1 MNQAAS
7 AARAEPLWRREAPL
21 LAALFSVLF
30 WGVGPLLVRGISA
43 TTPTIMIVRLT
54 AAIPVMAYIA
64 SRTGGRID
72 KKMMKLTFFPGI
84 FSFLSMA
91 LGFEALRHTSIANL
105 TLIDSLAPLL
115 LMVVAPSL
123 LNETVSSLQ
132 VLLGLAALAG
142 IGAVIFGAGSSSGA
156 TKYGDALAG
165 LGTIT
170 WATYLILAKKS
181 RTAGVNSWAFLGG
194 NYAWSAMLCIP
205 WGMFVGIRFGDLDG
219 RDLLL
224 LGSMVVVQ
232 GIGAHGLHTW
242 ALKHIDVTIAS
253 MLTLGCPVISIIGA
267 YFVYN
272 EGITVIQFA
281 GAVCVLV
288 SLSGVINLAQRRLRL
303 ERETALAAL

>member
-1 MNQAAS
+1 MKQWAS

-30 WGVGPLLVRGISA
+30 WGVGPLIVRGVSA

-72 KKMMKLTFFPGI
+72 KKMMKLTFPSGI

-91 LGFEALRHTSIANL
+91 LSFEALRHTSIANL
-105 TLIDSLAPLL
+105 TLVDSLAPLL
-115 LMVVAPSL
+115 LMTVAPRL
-123 LNETVSSLQ
+123 LNETVSSVQ
-132 VLLGLAALAG
+132 VLLGLATLAG
-142 IGAVIFGAGSSSGA
+142 IGAVIFGAESSSGA

-165 LGTIT
+165 VGTFT

-181 RTAGVNSWAFLGG
+181 RLAGVNNWAFLGG

-205 WGMFVGIRFGDLDG
+205 WGMFVGIRFGELDG

-272 EGITVIQFA
+272 EGITVVQFA

-288 SLSGVINLAQRRLRL
+288 SLGGVINLAQRRLRL

>member
-1 MNQAAS
+1 MNQAAG
-7 AARAEPLWRREAPL
+7 AAHAEPLWRREAPL

-30 WGVGPLLVRGISA
+30 WGVGPLIVRGVSA

-72 KKMMKLTFFPGI
+72 KRIMKLTFCSGI

-91 LGFEALRHTSIANL
+91 LSFESLRHTSIANL

-115 LMVVAPSL
+115 LMIVAPRL
-123 LNETVSSLQ
+123 LNESVTRVQ
-132 VLLGLAALAG
+132 VLLGFAALAG
-142 IGAVIFGAGSSSGA
+142 IGAVIFGAGSESGA
-156 TKYGDALAG
+156 TLYGDALAVT
-165 LGTIT
+165 GTFM
-170 WATYLILAKKS
+170 WATYLIFAKKS
-181 RTAGVNSWAFLGG
+181 RTSGVNNWAFLGG
-194 NYAWSAMLCIP
+194 NYAWSALLCIP
-205 WGMFVGIRFGDLDG
+205 WGIFVGIRFGDLDD
-219 RDLLL
+219 RDLVL

-272 EGITVIQFA
+272 ESITAVQFA

-288 SLSGVINLAQRRLRL
+288 SLGGVTNLAKRRLRL

>member
-1 MNQAAS
+1 VNQEAS
-7 AARAEPLWRREAPL
+7 TVHAEPLWRREAPL

-30 WGVGPLLVRGISA
+30 WGVGPLIVRGVSA

-72 KKMMKLTFFPGI
+72 KKMMKLTFFSGI

-91 LGFEALRHTSIANL
+91 LSFESLRHTSIANQ
-105 TLIDSLAPLL
+105 TLVGSMAPLL
-115 LMVVAPSL
+115 LMIVAPRL
-123 LNETVSSLQ
+123 LNETVTRVQ
-132 VLLGLAALAG
+132 VLLGLAALVG
-142 IGAVIFGAGSSSGA
+142 IGVVIFGAGSSNGA
-156 TKYGDALAG
+156 TFYGDVLAG

-170 WATYLILAKKS
+170 WATYLIFTKRL
-181 RTAGVNSWAFLGG
+181 RTAGINSWAFLGG

-219 RDLLL
+219 RDLVL

-253 MLTLGCPVISIIGA
+253 MLTLGCPVISTIGA

-272 EGITVIQFA
+272 ESITVMQFA

-288 SLSGVINLAQRRLRL
+288 SLGGVTNLAQRRQRL
-303 ERETALAAL
+303 ERQTSLAAL